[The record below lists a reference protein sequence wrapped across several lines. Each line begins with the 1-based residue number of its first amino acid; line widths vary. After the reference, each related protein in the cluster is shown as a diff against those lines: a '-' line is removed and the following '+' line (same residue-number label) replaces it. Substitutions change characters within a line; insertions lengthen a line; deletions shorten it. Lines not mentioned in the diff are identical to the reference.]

1 MLTSSHIPFFRQ
13 GLIYFLATQFFRAQD
28 SLPKKEKIALV
39 IESPGGSAKSAFQ
52 LAMLLKRHCGGFV
65 AVVPR
70 YAKSAATLLA
80 LGADEIILGSYG
92 LSTTPLL
99 VAGHSA

>member
-13 GLIYFLATQFFRAQD
+13 GLIYFLATQAFRAQD
-28 SLPKKEKIALV
+28 SLPKKKIALV

-80 LGADEIILGSYG
+80 LGADEIIL
-92 LSTTPLL
+92 
-99 VAGHSA
+99 

>member
-1 MLTSSHIPFFRQ
+1 MFARVAEVDRSMLANSHIPFFWQ
-13 GLIYFLATQFFRAQD
+13 GLIYFVATQFYF
-28 SLPKKEKIALV
+28 ALV
-39 IESPGGSAKSAFQ
+39 IATPGGSAKSAFQ

-80 LGADEIILGSYG
+80 LGADEIILGSNS

-99 VAGHSA
+99 VAGHGA

>member
-13 GLIYFLATQFFRAQD
+13 GLIYFLANPKFFRAQD

-80 LGADEIILGSYG
+80 LGADEIIL
-92 LSTTPLL
+92 
-99 VAGHSA
+99 

>member
-1 MLTSSHIPFFRQ
+1 MFARVAEVDRSMLTSSHIPFFRQ
-13 GLIYFLATQFFRAQD
+13 ELIHFLATQFFRAQD
-28 SLPKKEKIALV
+28 SLPKEKIALV

-80 LGADEIILGSYG
+80 LGADEIIL
-92 LSTTPLL
+92 
-99 VAGHSA
+99 